1 MCEGSGREGWPS
13 KAKLGMVCL
22 WCAFVPCVLN
32 VGCWCAGCL
41 VGVVRVCCGVVV
53 LCCVILCVC
62 DECLT
67 YVVGCAPGGPGEH
80 PRGVRVNTPFWADFS
95 AERGVFTSLVNTPRG
110 SG

>member
-1 MCEGSGREGWPS
+1 MV
-13 KAKLGMVCL
+13 ALLGLVCL
-22 WCAFVPCVLN
+22 WCAFVACELN

-67 YVVGCAPGGPGEH
+67 YVVSCAPGVPGEHPREGGPGEH
-80 PRGVRVNTPFWADFS
+80 PILGRFQYWNT
-95 AERGVFTSLVNTPRG
+95 GLVNTPRG